1 MARIGERAICIHP
14 ICIMPVKF
22 LTLLILSLSAF
33 SARAQSFY
41 DIDQVQEI
49 KLSFFQTNWDA
60 KLDSLKAVN
69 EEAYL
74 LAKSVEINGEVFDSV
89 GVKYKGNS
97 TYKASNAKNP
107 LHIELDYVRTG
118 QNYKGLKDIKLGNGY
133 YDATFVREALSY
145 EILQQ
150 YMAAPKANFAKLYI
164 EGVYYGVYSNQQSIN
179 KPFVREHFGTT
190 GQNPFFK
197 CNPQSV
203 GGPGGSGYPD
213 LVYSSA
219 DSTAYYKKYER
230 KSDYGWRELL
240 NLMDTLKNRPNSA
253 HKVVDIDRALWMHA
267 FNAVTV
273 NLDSYTGVFGQNYY
287 LYQDDNGRFLPVI
300 WDLNMG
306 FGGFPALASGSSLT
320 VAQMQNLDPLT
331 QSTNASRPLI
341 SKLLANP
348 TYKRMYLAHV
358 RTLFQENFADS
369 TYRKRALEMQ
379 AIISADV
386 LADTKKFYTNA
397 QFTSNIDA
405 ALSGGGGF
413 GSIPGITQLMN
424 GRYNYLKAN
433 ANFTALSPT
442 LSAPAFSPTTPASGA
457 TVQVTASVQNAISV
471 WVGTRASVG
480 DVFQR
485 SPMFD
490 DGLHDDGAASDGIYG
505 GTFTAGEAKTQIY
518 LYAENATSGR
528 FLPERAEYEFIN
540 LPSTLP
546 LPNPGDVVINEIL
559 ASNTNGA
566 KDENAEYEDWV
577 ELYNKTAQAQSLF
590 GLYLTDKA
598 DNPDKWE
605 FPNGT
610 FIPASGF
617 LIVWA
622 DEDSSQGPLH
632 ANFKLSAG
640 GEFVM
645 LSNGAG
651 VVHDSIS
658 FGQQQS
664 DISVGRFPN
673 GTGGFVTMP
682 TTFGKTNSLTNSTGE
697 AGAEGIALRIFP
709 NPATAELVLSSG
721 DTALR
726 DVAVYDSGG
735 RIFYQQIFD
744 SPTAEHRMAVA
755 DWPAGAYFVRVNGA
769 TAATFLKL

>member
-1 MARIGERAICIHP
+1 
-14 ICIMPVKF
+14 MPVKF
-22 LTLLILSLSAF
+22 LTLLALSLHAF
-33 SARAQSFY
+33 AASAQSFY

-49 KLSFFQTNWDA
+49 KLTFFQINWDA

-74 LAKSVEINGEVFDSV
+74 LAKSVEINGETFDSV

-97 TYKASNAKNP
+97 TYKATNAKNP
-107 LHIELDYVRTG
+107 MHIELDYVRPD

-133 YDATFVREALSY
+133 YDATFVREALGY
-145 EILQQ
+145 EILRK

-164 EGVYYGVYSNQQSIN
+164 GGVYYGVYSNQQSIN
-179 KPFVREHFGTT
+179 KSFVREHFGTT

-197 CNPQSV
+197 CNPQTV
-203 GGPGGSGYPD
+203 GGPGGSGYSD

-230 KSDYGWRELL
+230 KSDYGWRQLL

-253 HKVVDIDRALWMHA
+253 HKMVDIDRALWMHA

-273 NLDSYTGVFGQNYY
+273 NLDSYTGAFGQNYY
-287 LYQDDNGRFLPVI
+287 LYQDDQGRFLPVV
-300 WDLNMG
+300 WDLNMC
-306 FGGFPALASGSSLT
+306 FGSFPALTSGNLST
-320 VAQMQNLDPLT
+320 AQMQSLDPLT
-331 QSTNASRPLI
+331 QATNTTRPLI
-341 SKLLANP
+341 SKLLANA

-379 AIISADV
+379 AVIAADV
-386 LADTKKFYTNA
+386 LADNKKFYTNA
-397 QFTSNIDA
+397 QFTSNIDN
-405 ALSGGGGF
+405 ALSGSGGGF
-413 GSIPGITQLMN
+413 NNPPGITQLMN
-424 GRYNYLKAN
+424 ARYNYLKN
-433 ANFTALSPT
+433 NTNFTAVAPT
-442 LSAPAFSPTTPASGA
+442 LSVPAFSPAVPVSGA
-457 TVQVTASVQNAISV
+457 TVQVTASIQDAVSV

-485 SPMFD
+485 SPMYD
-490 DGLHDDGAASDGIYG
+490 DGLHNDGVAADGIYG
-505 GTFTAGEAKTQIY
+505 GTFTAGAARTQIY
-518 LYAENATSGR
+518 LYAENAKSGR
-528 FLPERAEYEFIN
+528 FLPERAEYEFID
-540 LPSTLP
+540 LPSALP

-566 KDENAEYEDWV
+566 TDENGQYEDWV
-577 ELYNKTAQAQSLF
+577 ELYNKTAQAQNLF

-598 DNPDKWE
+598 SNPDKWE

-645 LSNGAG
+645 LSNGAS
-651 VVHDSIS
+651 VVYDSIS
-658 FGQQQS
+658 FGPQQP
-664 DISVGRFPN
+664 DISFGRFPN

-682 TTFGKTNSLTNSTGE
+682 TTFGKTNSLSSSTGE
-697 AGAEGIALRIFP
+697 AGAEAIALRVFP
-709 NPATAELVLSSG
+709 NPATAELVLRSG
-721 DTALR
+721 EAALR
-726 DVAVYDSGG
+726 DLAVYDLSG

-744 SPTAEHRMAVA
+744 SPTAEHRIAVA
-755 DWPAGAYFVRVNGA
+755 DWPDGTYFVRVNGA
-769 TAATFLKL
+769 MAITFLKL

>member
-1 MARIGERAICIHP
+1 
-14 ICIMPVKF
+14 MPVKF
-22 LTLLILSLSAF
+22 LSLLALSLTFF

-41 DIDQVQEI
+41 DINQVQEI
-49 KLSFFQTNWDA
+49 KLTFFQTNWDA

-74 LAKSVEINGEVFDSV
+74 LAKSVEINGETFDSV

-97 TYKASNAKNP
+97 TYKATNAKNP
-107 LHIELDYVRTG
+107 MHIELDYVRPS

-133 YDATFVREALSY
+133 FDATFVREALGY
-145 EILQQ
+145 EILQK

-164 EGVYYGVYSNQQSIN
+164 GGVYYGVYSNQQSIN
-179 KPFVREHFGTT
+179 KSFAREHFGTM

-197 CNPQSV
+197 CNPQTV
-203 GGPGGSGYPD
+203 GGPGSSGYSD

-273 NLDSYTGVFGQNYY
+273 NLDSYTGAFGQNYY
-287 LYQDDNGRFLPVI
+287 LYQDGNGRFLPVV
-300 WDLNMG
+300 WDLNMC
-306 FGGFPALASGSSLT
+306 FGSFPALTSGNLT
-320 VAQMQNLDPLT
+320 TAQMQNLDPLT
-331 QSTNASRPLI
+331 QATTASRPLI

-369 TYRKRALEMQ
+369 IYRKRALEMQ
-379 AIISADV
+379 TIISAAV

-397 QFTSNIDA
+397 QFTSNIDNQ
-405 ALSGGGGF
+405 LSAGGGGF
-413 GSIPGITQLMN
+413 SNPPGITQLMN
-424 GRYNYLKAN
+424 ARYNYLKN
-433 ANFTALSPT
+433 NTNFTTTAPT
-442 LSAPAFSPTTPASGA
+442 LSAPTFWPAVPASGE
-457 TVQVTASVQNAISV
+457 TVLVRASVQDATKV
-471 WVGTRASVG
+471 WAGSRAAPG

-485 SPMFD
+485 SEMYD
-490 DGLHDDGAASDGIYG
+490 DGLHNDGAANDGIYG
-505 GTFTAGEAKTQIY
+505 GTFTAGPIRTQVY
-518 LYAENATSGR
+518 LYAENTTSGR

-540 LPSTLP
+540 LPSALP

-566 KDENAEYEDWV
+566 KDENGEYEDWI
-577 ELYNKTAQAQSLF
+577 ELYNKTATAQSLF

-598 DNPDKWE
+598 SNPDKWE

-632 ANFKLSAG
+632 ANFKLSAL
-640 GEFVM
+640 GEFMM
-645 LSNGAG
+645 LSNGAS
-651 VVHDSIS
+651 VVHDSIT
-658 FGQQQS
+658 FGPQQP
-664 DISVGRFPN
+664 DISFGRFPN

-682 TTFGKTNSLTNSTGE
+682 TTFGKTNSLTNGVGE
-697 AGAEGIALRIFP
+697 AKAEALVLRVFP
-709 NPATAELVLSSG
+709 NPATSEIVLRSENRE
-721 DTALR
+721 LR
-726 DVAVYDSGG
+726 DVAVYDLNG

-744 SPTAEHRMAVA
+744 SEASEHRIAVA
-755 DWPAGAYFVRVNGA
+755 DWPDGTYFVRVNGA
-769 TAATFLKL
+769 MAVTFLKL